1 MGGMTEGRPRAVL
14 IAGPT
19 ASGKSALAMA
29 VAERIG
35 GAVVNADSMQVYRE
49 LGIVTARPTPAD
61 EARVPHRL
69 YGHVA
74 AAAGYS
80 VAQWRADMAGT
91 LADLEAAGRPAVVV
105 GGTGLYFR
113 CLTEGL
119 SAVPEI
125 PQEVRT
131 HWRQRGLSEPA
142 AALHAELAR
151 RDPDGAARLRPGDA
165 QRILRALEV
174 IDATGRSLAAW
185 QAAPG
190 LPPLIEGPGIE
201 RIVLAIDRAEL
212 HRRIDRRFE
221 AMIAAGALDEAAALD
236 ALGLDP
242 DLPAMRAIGV
252 KPLIAAVRGE
262 IGLDEAIRRGQAESR
277 QYAKRQETWFRN
289 QMPDWPRRAASAAA

>member
-1 MGGMTEGRPRAVL
+1 MRQVRPRAVL

-19 ASGKSALAMA
+19 ASGKSALAMT

-49 LGIVTARPTPAD
+49 LAIVTARPTAED
-61 EARVPHRL
+61 AARVPHRL
-69 YGHVA
+69 YGHVPA
-74 AAAGYS
+74 ATAYS
-80 VAQWRADMAGT
+80 VASWRADMQHT
-91 LADLEAAGRPAVVV
+91 LAALEAAGQPAVVV

-125 PQEVRT
+125 PDEVRT
-131 HWRQRGLSEPA
+131 AWRQRGLSEPA
-142 AALHAELAR
+142 AALHAELDR
-151 RDPDGAARLRPGDA
+151 RDPDMAARLRSSDA

-174 IDATGRSLAAW
+174 IDATGRSLADW

-190 LPPLIEGPGIE
+190 LPPLLDGPGVE

-221 AMIAAGALDEAAALD
+221 AMVAAGALDEVAALD

-242 DLPAMRAIGV
+242 NLPAMRAIGV
-252 KPLIAAVRGE
+252 KPLIMSVRGE
-262 IGLDEAIRRGQAESR
+262 ITLEEAIRRGQAESR

-289 QMPDWPRRAASAAA
+289 QMADWPRRAVSAPA